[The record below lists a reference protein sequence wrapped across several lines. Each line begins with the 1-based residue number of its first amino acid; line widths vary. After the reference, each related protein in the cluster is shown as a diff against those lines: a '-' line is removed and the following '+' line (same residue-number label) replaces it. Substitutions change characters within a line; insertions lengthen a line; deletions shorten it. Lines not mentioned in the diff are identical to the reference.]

1 MDFRLVDMRNEIAR
15 AAIDTIPNEVYDL
28 AQVN

>member
-1 MDFRLVDMRNEIAR
+1 MDFRLVDMSNEIAR

>member
-1 MDFRLVDMRNEIAR
+1 MDFRLVDMSNEMAR
-15 AAIDTIPNEVYDL
+15 AVIDTIPNEVYDL

>member
-1 MDFRLVDMRNEIAR
+1 MDFHLVGMRDEIAR
-15 AAIDTIPNEVYDL
+15 AAIDTIADEVYDL

>member
-1 MDFRLVDMRNEIAR
+1 MDFRLVGMRNEIAR
-15 AAIDTIPNEVYDL
+15 AAIDTIPDEVYDL

>member
-15 AAIDTIPNEVYDL
+15 AAIDSIADEVYDL

>member
-1 MDFRLVDMRNEIAR
+1 MDFRLVDMGNEVAR
-15 AAIDTIPNEVYDL
+15 VAIDTIADEVYDL